1 MRTLHHRRTRWR
13 GAAVHDVYDAGGGY
27 LWWRSPPSAG
37 LHPLCSH
44 WLRRCRKACPLW
56 LTTPTTRQPERAT
69 PTHRTAIRHAPLC
82 FHQEIKAFLSVTFFQ
97 PPGCWIPGA
106 VGIIPIDLQT
116 RADSQRWGRGQDWGW
131 WWWWWGG

>member
-1 MRTLHHRRTRWR
+1 MVEITPERW
-13 GAAVHDVYDAGGGY
+13 A
-27 LWWRSPPSAG
+27 PSA
-37 LHPLCSH
+37 LLPLVEALQKSLPPLADHAHDTSTGASH
-44 WLRRCRKACPLW
+44 AHSQDSDQ
-56 LTTPTTRQPERAT
+56 TE
-69 PTHRTAIRHAPLC
+69 LC